1 MPMTPAKRPD
11 RRLEDALI
19 ANEADLSRYFRRRMG
34 SPADADDIYGEFLLA
49 AWRSRRKTPE
59 SLEDARLW
67 LFGVARNVLMNFTRA
82 SIRRKSASDRLTSSL
97 RDEPQSIELDAAL
110 DVRAAVA
117 SLDRDAA
124 ELVRLIYWDGL
135 RSHEAAQVLG
145 INPSTARSRLSE
157 AKRRLRVVLDD
168 GDDTSA
174 DTTRDNP
181 SQRANDDLL
190 SYQSG
195 GNRHTRHPGRSS

>member
-1 MPMTPAKRPD
+1 MPMTSAKKSD

-19 ANEADLSRYFRRRMG
+19 ANEADLSRYFRRRMA
-34 SPADADDIYGEFLLA
+34 SVADADDTYGEFLLT
-49 AWRSRRKTPE
+49 AWKSRRKTPE

-67 LFGVARNVLMNFTRA
+67 LFGVARNVLMNATRA
-82 SIRRKSASDRLTSSL
+82 TIRRKSAGDQLTSSL
-97 RDEPQSIELDAAL
+97 RDEPLPIELDVTL

-117 SLDRDAA
+117 SLDPDAA

-135 RSHEAAQVLG
+135 RSHEAAKVLG

-168 GDDTSA
+168 GDDTPVA
-174 DTTRDNP
+174 AT
-181 SQRANDDLL
+181 RANPTVE
-190 SYQSG
+190 SE
-195 GNRHTRHPGRSS
+195 R